1 VKSPYRAAERGR
13 LHGNV
18 ESAGSSLQNGRI
30 LRRVN
35 TDEKGKK
42 ERDAEESERE
52 INIQERPL

>member
-1 VKSPYRAAERGR
+1 
-13 LHGNV
+13 V